1 VLIIIVLLL
10 LYFKIEFIEKI
21 AQRLFQKRLLKLSKY
36 FEVFRLYNSI
46 ELHNILLISLLRY
59 FVFSTQFYLCFLLF
73 GIKMNI
79 FEGLIIISVIY
90 LIITVIPTVALS
102 ELGVRG
108 SVSLFVFAYYFT
120 AIGSFDEQVK
130 IAIVAASAL
139 IWIIN
144 LIIPALAGSYFI
156 IKFKIIRK

>member
-1 VLIIIVLLL
+1 
-10 LYFKIEFIEKI
+10 
-21 AQRLFQKRLLKLSKY
+21 
-36 FEVFRLYNSI
+36 
-46 ELHNILLISLLRY
+46 
-59 FVFSTQFYLCFLLF
+59 
-73 GIKMNI
+73 MNI